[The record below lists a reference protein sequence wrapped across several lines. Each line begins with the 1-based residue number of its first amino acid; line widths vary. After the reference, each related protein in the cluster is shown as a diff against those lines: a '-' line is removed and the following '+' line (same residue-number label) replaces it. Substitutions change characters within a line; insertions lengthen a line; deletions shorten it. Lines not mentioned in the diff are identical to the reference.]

1 MPAPET
7 LLITS
12 QSSTQCPRIGP
23 SHITIPYIFKGLD
36 YSLNL
41 YPDIGLRHANDL
53 DILIP
58 EQHFES
64 IVEHLT
70 KTMQTRNAPKENRHE
85 AEKASAITFEINGV
99 TLDIHRTPIMK
110 HQTRLRTQALIEK
123 GHRGRLGTC
132 DVLFPDPQNRL
143 FLWLHNFA
151 KNFHPLP
158 LHSLVDFVFILR
170 CLMPDSNPA
179 QWRKLEQLTEKWGL
193 GNPFALALHYLE
205 ASTLWRGELPRLSR
219 KNTHYR
225 IDRWLRTQQKQTL
238 YTQ

>member
-1 MPAPET
+1 
-7 LLITS
+7 
-12 QSSTQCPRIGP
+12 
-23 SHITIPYIFKGLD
+23 
-36 YSLNL
+36 
-41 YPDIGLRHANDL
+41 
-53 DILIP
+53 
-58 EQHFES
+58 
-64 IVEHLT
+64 
-70 KTMQTRNAPKENRHE
+70 
-85 AEKASAITFEINGV
+85 
-99 TLDIHRTPIMK
+99 MK

-193 GNPFALALHYLE
+193 GNH
-205 ASTLWRGELPRLSR
+205 LPLPS
-219 KNTHYR
+219 
-225 IDRWLRTQQKQTL
+225 II
-238 YTQ
+238 